1 MRNHF
6 AFHLMNLSKRQ
17 AHYTPRT
24 PLSEFWFNKVGLGR
38 PLSVP
43 FLLRNS
49 GKGSHRRAGSSGLRK
64 RTHFSTTINLCYKVS
79 TLLLSSVAFSEI
91 EPFLRGI
98 LCWNFWSQKH
108 VQGVFFQMVPP
119 RKVLSMELVPLN
131 RIRWLSTLV
140 PLKVH
145 QMSGRSAKSQTTL
158 CNCVIM
164 LEYHCTASL

>member
-6 AFHLMNLSKRQ
+6 AFHLMNHSKRK

-49 GKGSHRRAGSSGLRK
+49 GIGSHRRAGSSGLRK

-79 TLLLSSVAFSEI
+79 SLLLPFVTFSER
-91 EPFLRGI
+91 EPFLRGF
-98 LCWNFWSQKH
+98 LCWDFWGFWSQRCI
-108 VQGVFFQMVPP
+108 GVA
-119 RKVLSMELVPLN
+119 E
-131 RIRWLSTLV
+131 TC
-140 PLKVH
+140 
-145 QMSGRSAKSQTTL
+145 GRSFRSLPRLLTICRGNNWAYSFKS
-158 CNCVIM
+158 
-164 LEYHCTASL
+164 ASFGASRFKFCH